1 MPQCIKL
8 LKSFRLSSSSSGVL
22 IFFRASYFRSC
33 HRDKLIGMA
42 LAPRTPPHT
51 HWCALRFYLQLA
63 HNELMEL
70 EEFLRIWDVS
80 RDELAFICDC
90 SVTTVNHWFS
100 QHRRFPSEK
109 HQQKLALAHHIWTTI
124 ETEPEYLQ
132 VLREMYR
139 KKPRRR

>member
-1 MPQCIKL
+1 MT
-8 LKSFRLSSSSSGVL
+8 
-22 IFFRASYFRSC
+22 
-33 HRDKLIGMA
+33 
-42 LAPRTPPHT
+42 LAPRTPSHT
-51 HWCALRFYLQLA
+51 HWYALRLYLQLA

-70 EEFLRIWDVS
+70 EEFLRVWEVS

-100 QHRRFPSEK
+100 QGEHRRFLSAK
-109 HQQKLALAHHIWTTI
+109 HQQKLALAHHIWTAI

-139 KKPRRR
+139 KKPRRK

>member
-1 MPQCIKL
+1 
-8 LKSFRLSSSSSGVL
+8 
-22 IFFRASYFRSC
+22 
-33 HRDKLIGMA
+33 MA
-42 LAPRTPPHT
+42 LAPQTPSPT
-51 HWCALRFYLQLA
+51 HWYALRLYLQLA
-63 HNELMEL
+63 HNKLMEL

-100 QHRRFPSEK
+100 QGEHRRFLSEK

-132 VLREMYR
+132 VLREMYHKKARR
-139 KKPRRR
+139 K